1 MNNLSENKIIPYNTQ
16 YTDQGDIDAIVDLFK
31 SGGFLTCGPK
41 VEEFEKAVC
50 NYTKAK
56 YGVAVSNGTAA
67 LHIVCLTLGLKQ
79 GDEVIVPAI
88 TFAASSNCVLY
99 TGAKPVFCDVE
110 EDTLNIDC
118 NKIEDLITENTK
130 AIIAVDMGGQLCDY
144 HRLRDICNKHDLVL
158 IEDAAHSIGAQET
171 KCPKSPKVGSFAD
184 FTTLSFHPVKNITT
198 GEGGMVMTNN
208 IKYYELLKKYRSHG
222 MTRDFKDRENCQ
234 GKNTI
239 PGHEYDVDL
248 LGYNYRMTD
257 IQAVLGISQLKKIDM
272 FMKRREEIKNYY
284 LEKLKDKTNYP
295 EIQVECLNY
304 KFNSANHLFIIKV
317 KNEKRDEYYQKLKD
331 NNIYCNVH
339 YKPIYL
345 FSYYQK
351 LGYKKGLCPT
361 AERVYKEILS
371 LPIYYK
377 LEDNEINKIIDL
389 ISQCS

>member
-1 MNNLSENKIIPYNTQ
+1 MNNKSENKIIPYNTQ
-16 YTDQGDIDAIVDLFK
+16 YTDQEDIDAIVDLFK

-41 VEEFEKAVC
+41 VEEFEKAIC
-50 NYTKAK
+50 DYTGAK

-67 LHIVCLTLGLKQ
+67 LHIVCLTLGLKP

-118 NKIEDLITENTK
+118 RKIEELITKNTK

-144 HRLRDICNKHDLVL
+144 HRLRDICNKHKIVL

-208 IKYYELLKKYRSHG
+208 EKYYKLLKKYRSHG
-222 MTRDFKDRENCQ
+222 MTRDFRDRETN
-234 GKNTI
+234 GA
-239 PGHEYDVDL
+239 HEYDIDL

-257 IQAVLGISQLKKIDM
+257 IQAVLGISQLNKIDM

-284 LEKLKDKTNYP
+284 LEKLKENKR
-295 EIQVECLNY
+295 IECLNH
-304 KFNSANHLFIIKV
+304 KFSSANHLFIIKV
-317 KNEKRDEYYQKLKD
+317 KNGKRDELYQKLKD

-351 LGYKKGLCPT
+351 LGYKKGLCPV
-361 AERVYKEILS
+361 AEKVYQEILS

-377 LEDNEINKIIDL
+377 LTNDIINSIIKKI
-389 ISQCS
+389 

>member
-16 YTDQGDIDAIVDLFK
+16 YTDQKDIDSIVDLFK
-31 SGGFLTCGPK
+31 TGGFLTCGPK

-50 NYTKAK
+50 DYTGAK

-67 LHIVCLTLGLKQ
+67 LHIVCLTLGLKPD
-79 GDEVIVPAI
+79 DEVIVPAI

-110 EDTLNIDC
+110 ENTLNIDC

-144 HRLRDICNKHDLVL
+144 HRLRNICNKYNLVL
-158 IEDAAHSIGAQET
+158 IEDAAHSIGAQE
-171 KCPKSPKVGSFAD
+171 KRCPKSPRVGSIAD

-208 IKYYELLKKYRSHG
+208 EEYYNLLRKYRSHG

-234 GKNTI
+234 VKNTI
-239 PGHEYDVDL
+239 TGHEYDIDV

-284 LEKLKDKTNYP
+284 LEKLKENKG
-295 EIQVECLNY
+295 IKCLNY
-304 KFNSANHLFIIKV
+304 KFSSANHLFIVKIK
-317 KNEKRDEYYQKLKD
+317 NGKRDEIYQKLKD

-351 LGYKKGLCPT
+351 LGYKKGLCPI
-361 AERVYKEILS
+361 AEKVYQEILS

-377 LEDNEINKIIDL
+377 LDNSIINIICNH
-389 ISQCS
+389 I

>member
-1 MNNLSENKIIPYNTQ
+1 MNNISENKIIPYNTQ
-16 YTDQGDIDAIVDLFK
+16 YTDQEDIDAIVDLFK

-50 NYTKAK
+50 DYTKAK

-67 LHIVCLTLGLKQ
+67 LHIVCLTIGLKP

-99 TGAKPVFCDVE
+99 TGAKPVFCDIE

-118 NKIEDLITENTK
+118 RKIEDLITENTK

-144 HRLRDICNKHDLVL
+144 HRLRDICNKHNLVL

-208 IKYYELLKKYRSHG
+208 IKYYDLLKKYRAHG

-234 GKNTI
+234 GKNTTL
-239 PGHEYDVDL
+239 GHEYDIDI

-257 IQAVLGISQLKKIDM
+257 IQAALGISQLKKIDI

-284 LEKLKDKTNYP
+284 LGKLKENK
-295 EIQVECLNY
+295 EVECLNY
-304 KFNSANHLFIIKV
+304 KFNSANHLFIVKIK
-317 KNEKRDEYYQKLKD
+317 NGKRDEIYEKFKKE
-331 NNIYCNVH
+331 NIYCNVH
-339 YKPIYL
+339 YKPVYL
-345 FSYYQK
+345 FSYYQR
-351 LGYKKGLCPT
+351 LGYTKGLCPV
-361 AERVYKEILS
+361 AEKVYSEILS

-377 LEDNEINKIIDL
+377 LDNKTIDV
-389 ISQCS
+389 ITTFI

>member
-1 MNNLSENKIIPYNTQ
+1 MNNLSKNKIIPYNTQ
-16 YTDQGDIDAIVDLFK
+16 YTDQEDIDSIVNLFK

-41 VEEFEKAVC
+41 VEEFEKAIC
-50 NYTKAK
+50 DYTGAN

-67 LHIVCLTLGLKQ
+67 LHIVCLTLGLKPN
-79 GDEVIVPAI
+79 DEVIVPAI

-110 EDTLNIDC
+110 ENTLNIDC
-118 NKIEDLITENTK
+118 NKIEHLITENTK

-144 HRLRDICNKHDLVL
+144 HRLKEICKKHNLVL

-171 KCPKSPKVGSFAD
+171 NCPKSPKVGSFAD

-208 IKYYELLKKYRSHG
+208 NQYYELLKKYRSHG
-222 MTRDFKDRENCQ
+222 MTRDFKDRETS
-234 GKNTI
+234 GA
-239 PGHEYDVDL
+239 HEYDIDM
-248 LGYNYRMTD
+248 LGYNYRITD
-257 IQAVLGISQLKKIDM
+257 IQAALGISQLKKLDM

-284 LEKLKDKTNYP
+284 LEKLKDNKS
-295 EIQVECLNY
+295 VECLNY

-317 KNEKRDEYYQKLKD
+317 KNGKRDELYQKLKD
-331 NNIYCNVH
+331 NNIYTNVH

-351 LGYKKGLCPT
+351 LGYKKGLCPI
-361 AERVYKEILS
+361 AEQVYQDILS
-371 LPIYYK
+371 LPIYYE
-377 LEDNEINKIIDL
+377 LTNDNIDKIVKNI
-389 ISQCS
+389 

>member
-1 MNNLSENKIIPYNTQ
+1 MNIIPYNTQ
-16 YTDQGDIDAIVDLFK
+16 YTDQEDIDAIIDLFK

-50 NYTKAK
+50 DYTGAM

-67 LHIVCLTLGLKQ
+67 LHIVCLTLGLKE

-99 TGAKPVFCDVE
+99 TGAKPIFCDVE

-118 NKIEDLITENTK
+118 NLIEDLITENTK

-144 HRLRDICNKHDLVL
+144 HILRDICNKHNLVL
-158 IEDAAHSIGAQET
+158 IEDAAHSFGAQET

-208 IKYYELLKKYRSHG
+208 IKYYDLLKKYRSHG
-222 MTRDFKDRENCQ
+222 MTRDFKNRETSGN
-234 GKNTI
+234 
-239 PGHEYDVDL
+239 HEYDIVM

-272 FMKRREEIKNYY
+272 FMKKREEIKNYY
-284 LEKLKDKTNYP
+284 LEKLKDKTNSSKM
-295 EIQVECLNY
+295 QVECLNY
-304 KFNSANHLFIIKV
+304 KFNSSNHLFIIKI
-317 KNEKRDEYYQKLKD
+317 KNGKRDELYQKLKD

-345 FSYYQK
+345 FTYYQK
-351 LGYKKGLCPT
+351 LGYKKGLCPI
-361 AERVYKEILS
+361 AEKVYQEILS

>member
-1 MNNLSENKIIPYNTQ
+1 MNIIPYNTQ
-16 YTDQGDIDAIVDLFK
+16 YTDQEDIDAIIDLFK

-50 NYTKAK
+50 DYTGAK
-56 YGVAVSNGTAA
+56 HGVAVSNGTAA
-67 LHIVCLTLGLKQ
+67 LHIVCLTLGLKE

-99 TGAKPVFCDVE
+99 TGAKPVFCDIE

-118 NKIEDLITENTK
+118 NLIEDLITENTK
-130 AIIAVDMGGQLCDY
+130 AIIAVDMGGQVCDY
-144 HRLRDICNKHDLVL
+144 HRLRDICNKHNLVL

-208 IKYYELLKKYRSHG
+208 IKYYDLLKKYRAHG
-222 MTRDFKDRENCQ
+222 MTRDFKDRENCK
-234 GKNTI
+234 GINTT
-239 PGHEYDVDL
+239 PGHEYDIDI

-257 IQAVLGISQLKKIDM
+257 IQAALGISQLKKIDM

-284 LEKLKDKTNYP
+284 LEKLNENK
-295 EIQVECLNY
+295 EVVCLNY
-304 KFNSANHLFIIKV
+304 KFDSANHLFIVKIK
-317 KNEKRDEYYQKLKD
+317 NGERDEIYQKLKD

-339 YKPIYL
+339 YKPVYL
-345 FSYYQK
+345 FSYYIK
-351 LGYKKGLCPT
+351 LGYTKGLCPV
-361 AERVYKEILS
+361 AEKMYSEILS

-377 LEDNEINKIIDL
+377 LTNDLLDNIINLL
-389 ISQCS
+389 IT

>member
-16 YTDQGDIDAIVDLFK
+16 YTDNEDIDAIIDLFK

-41 VEEFEKAVC
+41 VQEFEKAVC
-50 NYTKAK
+50 DYTGAK
-56 YGVAVSNGTAA
+56 HGVAVSNGTAA
-67 LHIVCLTLGLKQ
+67 LHIVCLTLGLKE

-118 NKIEDLITENTK
+118 RKIEELITENTK

-144 HRLRDICNKHDLVL
+144 HKLRDICNKNNLVL
-158 IEDAAHSIGAQET
+158 IEDAAHSIGAHET

-208 IKYYELLKKYRSHG
+208 EDYYNLLKKYRSHG
-222 MTRDFKDRENCQ
+222 MTRDFKDRETC
-234 GKNTI
+234 GA
-239 PGHEYDVDL
+239 HEYDIDL
-248 LGYNYRMTD
+248 LGYNYRITD

-284 LEKLKDKTNYP
+284 LEKLKDNNK
-295 EIQVECLNY
+295 VECLNY

-317 KNEKRDEYYQKLKD
+317 KNGKRDELYQKLKD

-345 FSYYQK
+345 VSSYQK
-351 LGYKKGLCPT
+351 IGYEKGLCPI
-361 AERVYKEILS
+361 AEKVYQEILS

-377 LEDNEINKIIDL
+377 LTNDIINSIIKKI
-389 ISQCS
+389 

>member
-1 MNNLSENKIIPYNTQ
+1 MNIIPYNTQ
-16 YTDQGDIDAIVDLFK
+16 YTDQEDIDAIIDLFK

-50 NYTKAK
+50 DYTGAM

-67 LHIVCLTLGLKQ
+67 LHIVCLTLGLKE

-118 NKIEDLITENTK
+118 NLIEDLITENTK

-144 HRLRDICNKHDLVL
+144 HRLRDICNKHNLVL

-222 MTRDFKDRENCQ
+222 MTRDFKDRENSKSTN
-234 GKNTI
+234 GS
-239 PGHEYDVDL
+239 HEYDIDI

-284 LEKLKDKTNYP
+284 LEKIKENK
-295 EIQVECLNY
+295 EVECLNY
-304 KFNSANHLFIIKV
+304 KFNSANHLFVIKV
-317 KNEKRDEYYQKLKD
+317 KNGKRDELYQKLKD

-351 LGYKKGLCPT
+351 LGYTRGLCPI
-361 AERVYKEILS
+361 AEKVYQEILS
-371 LPIYYK
+371 LPIYFK
-377 LEDNEINKIIDL
+377 LDFNSVDRIISL
-389 ISQCS
+389 L

>member
-1 MNNLSENKIIPYNTQ
+1 MNIIPYNTQ
-16 YTDQGDIDAIVDLFK
+16 YTDNEDIDAIVDLFK

-50 NYTKAK
+50 DYTGAK
-56 YGVAVSNGTAA
+56 HGVAVSNGTAA
-67 LHIVCLTLGLKQ
+67 LHIVCLTLGLKE

-144 HRLRDICNKHDLVL
+144 HRLRDICNKHNLVL
-158 IEDAAHSIGAQET
+158 IEDAAHSIGAQEN
-171 KCPKSPKVGSFAD
+171 KCPKSPKVGSFSD

-208 IKYYELLKKYRSHG
+208 EQYYKLLKKYRSHG

-239 PGHEYDVDL
+239 PGHEYDIDI

-272 FMKRREEIKNYY
+272 FMERREEIKNYY
-284 LEKLKDKTNYP
+284 LEKLKGNK
-295 EIQVECLNY
+295 EIESLNY
-304 KFNSANHLFIIKV
+304 KFSSANHLFIVKV
-317 KNEKRDEYYQKLKD
+317 KNEKRDEIYKKLKEH
-331 NNIYCNVH
+331 NIYCNVH

-351 LGYKKGLCPT
+351 LGYKKGLCPI
-361 AERVYKEILS
+361 AEKVYNEILS

-377 LEDNEINKIIDL
+377 LDNENISNIINL
-389 ISQCS
+389 LFS

>member
-1 MNNLSENKIIPYNTQ
+1 MNIIPYNTQ
-16 YTDQGDIDAIVDLFK
+16 YTDQEDIDAIIDLFK

-50 NYTKAK
+50 DYTGAK
-56 YGVAVSNGTAA
+56 HGVAVSNGTAA
-67 LHIVCLTLGLKQ
+67 LHIVCLTLGLKE

-99 TGAKPVFCDVE
+99 TGAKPVFCDIE

-118 NKIEDLITENTK
+118 NLIEDLITENTK
-130 AIIAVDMGGQLCDY
+130 AIIAVDMGGQVCDY
-144 HRLRDICNKHDLVL
+144 HRLRDICNKHNLVL

-208 IKYYELLKKYRSHG
+208 IKYYDLLKKYRAHG
-222 MTRDFKDRENCQ
+222 MSRDFKDRENCK
-234 GKNTI
+234 GINTT
-239 PGHEYDVDL
+239 PGHEYDIDI

-257 IQAVLGISQLKKIDM
+257 IQAALGISQLKKIDM

-284 LEKLKDKTNYP
+284 LEKLNENK
-295 EIQVECLNY
+295 EVVCLNY
-304 KFNSANHLFIIKV
+304 KFDSANHLFIVKIK
-317 KNEKRDEYYQKLKD
+317 NGERDEIYQKLKD

-339 YKPIYL
+339 YKPVYL
-345 FSYYQK
+345 FSYYIK
-351 LGYKKGLCPT
+351 LGYTKGLCPV
-361 AERVYKEILS
+361 AEKMYSEILS

-377 LEDNEINKIIDL
+377 LTNDLLDNIINLL
-389 ISQCS
+389 IT

>member
-16 YTDQGDIDAIVDLFK
+16 YTDQEDIDSIVDLFK

-41 VEEFEKAVC
+41 VEEFEKAIC
-50 NYTKAK
+50 DYTGAK

-67 LHIVCLTLGLKQ
+67 LHIVCLTLGLKP
-79 GDEVIVPAI
+79 GDEVIVPAV

-118 NKIEDLITENTK
+118 RKIEELITKNTK

-144 HRLRDICNKHDLVL
+144 HRLRDICNKHKLVL

-198 GEGGMVMTNN
+198 GEGGMVLTNN
-208 IKYYELLKKYRSHG
+208 EEYYKLLKKYRSHG
-222 MTRDFKDRENCQ
+222 MTRDFKDRETN
-234 GKNTI
+234 GA
-239 PGHEYDVDL
+239 HEYDIDL
-248 LGYNYRMTD
+248 LGYNYRITD
-257 IQAVLGISQLKKIDM
+257 IQATLGISQLKKIDM
-272 FMKRREEIKNYY
+272 FMKKREEIKNYY
-284 LEKLKDKTNYP
+284 LENLKDN
-295 EIQVECLNY
+295 EQIECLNY

-317 KNEKRDEYYQKLKD
+317 KNGKRDELYQKLKD

-351 LGYKKGLCPT
+351 LGYKKGLCPI
-361 AERVYKEILS
+361 AEKVYQEILS
-371 LPIYYK
+371 LPIYFK
-377 LEDNEINKIIDL
+377 LDIEKVNCIVKLLKEI
-389 ISQCS
+389 

>member
-1 MNNLSENKIIPYNTQ
+1 MNNLSGNKIIPYNTQ
-16 YTDQGDIDAIVDLFK
+16 YTDNEDIDAIIDLFK

-50 NYTKAK
+50 DYTGAM

-67 LHIVCLTLGLKQ
+67 LHIVCLTLGLKE

-118 NKIEDLITENTK
+118 NLIEDLITENTK

-144 HRLRDICNKHDLVL
+144 HRLRDICNKHNLVL

-198 GEGGMVMTNN
+198 GEGGMVMTNSEN
-208 IKYYELLKKYRSHG
+208 YYNLLKKYRSHG
-222 MTRDFKDRENCQ
+222 MTRDFKDRETC
-234 GKNTI
+234 GA
-239 PGHEYDVDL
+239 HEYDIDL
-248 LGYNYRMTD
+248 LGYNYRITD
-257 IQAVLGISQLKKIDM
+257 IQAVLGISQLKKIDI
-272 FMKRREEIKNYY
+272 FMKKREEIKNYY
-284 LEKLKDKTNYP
+284 LEKMKDISNFSKI
-295 EIQVECLNY
+295 EIECLNY
-304 KFNSANHLFIIKV
+304 KFSSANHLFVIKV
-317 KNEKRDEYYQKLKD
+317 KNGQRDEIYQKLKN

-351 LGYKKGLCPT
+351 LGYKKGLCPV
-361 AERVYKEILS
+361 AEKIYQEILS
-371 LPIYYK
+371 LPIYYTLK
-377 LEDNEINKIIDL
+377 FSEIDKIL
-389 ISQCS
+389 GVL

>member
-1 MNNLSENKIIPYNTQ
+1 MKP
-16 YTDQGDIDAIVDLFK
+16 
-31 SGGFLTCGPK
+31 
-41 VEEFEKAVC
+41 
-50 NYTKAK
+50 
-56 YGVAVSNGTAA
+56 
-67 LHIVCLTLGLKQ
+67 

-118 NKIEDLITENTK
+118 QKIEDLITENTK

-144 HRLRDICNKHDLVL
+144 HRLRNICNKHKLVL

-171 KCPKSPKVGSFAD
+171 KCPKSPKVGSCAD

-198 GEGGMVMTNN
+198 GEGGMVMTNSEE
-208 IKYYELLKKYRSHG
+208 YYQLLRKYRSHG

-239 PGHEYDVDL
+239 PGHEYDIDL

-284 LEKLKDKTNYP
+284 LEKLRENM
-295 EIQVECLNY
+295 EVECLNY

-317 KNEKRDEYYQKLKD
+317 KNGKRDEIYQKLKD
-331 NNIYCNVH
+331 NYIYCNVH

-351 LGYKKGLCPT
+351 LGYKKGLCPI
-361 AERVYKEILS
+361 AEKVYQEILS
-371 LPIYYK
+371 LPIYFK
-377 LEDNEINKIIDL
+377 LDTDVLDYIIKN
-389 ISQCS
+389 I

>member
-1 MNNLSENKIIPYNTQ
+1 MNIIPYNTQ
-16 YTDQGDIDAIVDLFK
+16 YTDQEDIDAIIDLFK

-50 NYTKAK
+50 DYTGAM

-67 LHIVCLTLGLKQ
+67 LHIVCLTLGLKE

-118 NKIEDLITENTK
+118 EKIEELITKNTR

-144 HRLRDICNKHDLVL
+144 HRLKEICKKHNLVL

-171 KCPKSPKVGSFAD
+171 RCPKSPKVGSFAD
-184 FTTLSFHPVKNITT
+184 FATLSFHPVKNITT

-208 IKYYELLKKYRSHG
+208 IKYYDLLKKYRAHG
-222 MTRDFKDRENCQ
+222 MTRDFKDRETC
-234 GKNTI
+234 GA
-239 PGHEYDVDL
+239 HEYDIDI

-257 IQAVLGISQLKKIDM
+257 IQATLGISQLKKIDTI
-272 FMKRREEIKNYY
+272 MKKREEIKNYY
-284 LEKLKDKTNYP
+284 IEKLKDHKN
-295 EIQVECLNY
+295 VKCLNY
-304 KFNSANHLFIIKV
+304 KFNSANHLFIVKIK
-317 KNEKRDEYYQKLKD
+317 NGKRDELYKKLKD

-351 LGYKKGLCPT
+351 LGYKKGLCPI
-361 AERVYKEILS
+361 AEKVYQEILS

-377 LEDNEINKIIDL
+377 LAYKDVDIIFNFIKTKII
-389 ISQCS
+389 

>member
-1 MNNLSENKIIPYNTQ
+1 MNIIPYNTQ
-16 YTDQGDIDAIVDLFK
+16 YTDQEDIDAIIDLFK

-50 NYTKAK
+50 DYTDAK
-56 YGVAVSNGTAA
+56 HGVAVSNGTAA
-67 LHIVCLTLGLKQ
+67 LHIVCLTLGLKE

-110 EDTLNIDC
+110 EYTLNIDC
-118 NKIEDLITENTK
+118 NLIEDLITENTK

-144 HRLRDICNKHDLVL
+144 HRLRDICNKHNLVL

-222 MTRDFKDRENCQ
+222 MTRDFKDRENSKSTN
-234 GKNTI
+234 GS
-239 PGHEYDVDL
+239 HEYDIDI

-257 IQAVLGISQLKKIDM
+257 IQAVLGISQLKKIDI

-284 LEKLKDKTNYP
+284 LEKLNGNK
-295 EIQVECLNY
+295 EVECLNY
-304 KFNSANHLFIIKV
+304 KFNSANHLFIVKIK
-317 KNEKRDEYYQKLKD
+317 NGKRDEIYEKFKKE
-331 NNIYCNVH
+331 NIYCNVH
-339 YKPIYL
+339 YKPVYL
-345 FSYYQK
+345 FSYYIK
-351 LGYKKGLCPT
+351 LGYTKGLCPV
-361 AERVYKEILS
+361 AEKMYSEILS

-377 LEDNEINKIIDL
+377 LDNEIIDNIIKL
-389 ISQCS
+389 I

>member
-1 MNNLSENKIIPYNTQ
+1 MNIIPYNTQ
-16 YTDQGDIDAIVDLFK
+16 YTDQEDIDTIVDLFK

-41 VEEFEKAVC
+41 VEEFEKAIC
-50 NYTKAK
+50 DYTGAK

-67 LHIVCLTLGLKQ
+67 LHIVCLTLGLKP

-118 NKIEDLITENTK
+118 EKIEELITKNTR

-144 HRLRDICNKHDLVL
+144 HRLKEICKKHNLVL

-171 KCPKSPKVGSFAD
+171 RCPKSPKVGSFAD

-208 IKYYELLKKYRSHG
+208 EEYYKLLGKYRSHG
-222 MTRDFKDRENCQ
+222 MTRDFKDRETN
-234 GKNTI
+234 GAY
-239 PGHEYDVDL
+239 EYDIDI

-257 IQAVLGISQLKKIDM
+257 IQATLGISQLKKIDT
-272 FMKRREEIKNYY
+272 FMKKREEIKNYY
-284 LEKLKDKTNYP
+284 IEKLKDHKN
-295 EIQVECLNY
+295 VKCLNY
-304 KFNSANHLFIIKV
+304 KFNSANHLFIVKIK
-317 KNEKRDEYYQKLKD
+317 NGKRDEIYQKLKD

-345 FSYYQK
+345 FSYYQN
-351 LGYKKGLCPT
+351 LGYKKGLCPV
-361 AERVYKEILS
+361 AEKVYQEILS
-371 LPIYYK
+371 LPIFYILTK
-377 LEDNEINKIIDL
+377 KNIDII
-389 ISQCS
+389 IKNI